1 MLRGIDSLLTG
12 DLLKILQDMGHGDEL
27 VLVDRNFPTDS
38 VARHTVSGM
47 LVRDE
52 GVDIPRMARAILSV
66 FPLDSFVEQQIYH
79 MQVVGKPDE
88 RLEVHTALLAVAEA
102 AEGGKVQMGSI
113 ERMAF
118 YERAREAYAVVAC
131 GETRPYGCFL
141 LKKGVIFS

>member
-27 VLVDRNFPTDS
+27 VLVDRNFPADS

-52 GVDIPRMARAILSV
+52 GVDIPRMAKAIFSV

-79 MQVVGKPDE
+79 MQVIGKPDA
-88 RLEVHTALLAVAEA
+88 RLAVHTDVLAAAEA
-102 AEGGKVQMGSI
+102 AEGGKVAMGSI

-118 YERAREAYAVVAC
+118 YERAREAYAVIAC
-131 GETRPYGCFL
+131 GEVRPYGCFL
-141 LKKGVIFS
+141 IKKGVITA